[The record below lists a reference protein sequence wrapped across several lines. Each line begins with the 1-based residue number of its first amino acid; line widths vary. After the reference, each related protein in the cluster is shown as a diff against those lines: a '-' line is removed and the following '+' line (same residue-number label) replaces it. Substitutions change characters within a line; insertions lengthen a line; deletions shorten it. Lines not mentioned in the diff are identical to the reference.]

1 MAYKYNDRYTN
12 ISDGCLK
19 IDDYNN
25 RISLSGYEGLRR
37 ETKNKYACYSDT
49 ENDQPIVSKLYYSS
63 KISHVTLGAKLYVSS
78 KARISRDTLRN
89 SGYQIVRSPESADYI
104 VIPDVLWDFYTEI
117 KYNIL
122 GYQGTADTLYA
133 LRWKKHPY
141 SKTKSITD
149 QDIESVEAYLQARG
163 IDILDITNE
172 EKSVTFLPKVEEF
185 FSLLN
190 NEFPQKRYVQESMVP
205 VDCPTDIN
213 VETLSIWKRM
223 KDMNMLAK
231 AICTSNWQQYPFT
244 VLAFLHIEKEN
255 SNMRV
260 YGGMDFKRILD
271 NLHYDY
277 YESLDAI
284 MKGTTIAPEDWNMWQ
299 SFIFHELGLP
309 ETGGL
314 LCEEEFNKIP
324 SFDRDLL
331 RTKVAVAP
339 LKLNAP
345 IEYST
350 LKDIV

>member
-1 MAYKYNDRYTN
+1 MAYKYNDNYKD
-12 ISDGCLK
+12 IFDGCLK

-25 RISLSGYEGLRR
+25 RVSLSGCGGLRR

-49 ENDQPIVSKLYYSS
+49 EDDPPIVSKLYYSS
-63 KISHVTLGAKLYVSS
+63 KISHVALGGKLYVSS

-104 VIPDVLWDFYTEI
+104 VIPDVLRDFYAEL

-122 GYQGTADTLYA
+122 GYQETADTLYA
-133 LRWKKHPY
+133 LQWKKHPY
-141 SKTKSITD
+141 SKTKSITE
-149 QDIESVEAYLQARG
+149 QDIESVESYLQVRG
-163 IDILDITNE
+163 IDILDMSNE

-190 NEFPQKRYVQESMVP
+190 NEFPQKRYIQESMVP

-213 VETLSIWKRM
+213 IETLSIWKRM
-223 KDMNMLAK
+223 KDLDMLAK

-244 VLAFLHIEKEN
+244 VLALLHIEKETN
-255 SNMRV
+255 NMRI

-277 YESLDAI
+277 YESLDSI
-284 MKGTTIAPEDWNMWQ
+284 MKGETIAPEDWNMWQ
-299 SFIFHELGLP
+299 SFLFHELGLP

-314 LCEEEFNKIP
+314 LSEEEFNKIP
-324 SFDRDLL
+324 SFDQDLL
-331 RTKVAVAP
+331 RKRIAIAP
-339 LKLNAP
+339 MKLNAP

-350 LKDIV
+350 LKDLM